1 MTAAQTLIH
10 PVIMSGGVGSRLW
23 PLSRSLHPKQFLP
36 LAGDKTMIQDTAMRV
51 SGAGFAAPVVIC
63 NEEHRF
69 LVAEQFREIAVTPDA
84 IVLEPV
90 GRNTA
95 PAIAAA
101 ALLLS
106 EKNPDALILA
116 MPADHV
122 VADRAA
128 FLAAVT
134 AAKSAA
140 LAGAIVTFGIT
151 PTKPETGYG
160 YVQKG
165 SSLKDAPGVFKVSRF
180 VEKPDA
186 VTAGQYLAD
195 GSYFWNGGIF
205 LFQASRYLAE
215 LKRLQPDILV
225 ACETALK
232 SAKRDMDFLRLDEK
246 AFQAS
251 PAKSIDYAVMEH
263 TSLAA
268 VVPVQMGWNDIGSWQ
283 SMWESSGKDESGNA
297 LYGDVIPAATRNS
310 YLRGDGLLVAAVG
323 VENLVVVASKDAVL
337 VTTHDHAQDVK
348 KIVEELERRGSTS
361 HMHHRRVVRPWGSYE
376 SLESGESFQVKLLI
390 VNPGARLSLQRH
402 KYRAEH
408 WVVVSGTATVTCAEK
423 TFQLQENEST
433 FIPLGAKH
441 RLANGEHKPLHLI
454 EVQSGSYLG
463 EDDIERF
470 NDDYGR

>member
-1 MTAAQTLIH
+1 MTADPNLIH

-36 LAGDKTMIQDTAMRV
+36 LAGEKTMIQDAAQRV
-51 SGAGFAAPVVIC
+51 AGTGFAAPVVIC

-69 LVAEQFREIAVTPDA
+69 LVAEQFREIAIAPEA

-106 EKNPDALILA
+106 EQNSQALVLA

-128 FLAAVT
+128 FVDAIMAART
-134 AAKSAA
+134 AA
-140 LAGAIVTFGIT
+140 LGGAIVTFGIT

-165 SSLKDAPGVFKVSRF
+165 SALKDAQGVFKVSRF

-186 VTAGQYLAD
+186 ATAAQYLAD
-195 GSYFWNGGIF
+195 GSYFWNSGIF

-215 LKRLQPDILV
+215 LKRLQPEIV
-225 ACETALK
+225 AACEAALR
-232 SAKRDMDFLRLDEK
+232 AARRDMDFLRLDEK
-246 AFQAS
+246 AFKAS
-251 PAKSIDYAVMEH
+251 PAKSVDYAVMEH
-263 TSLAA
+263 TDHAA
-268 VVPVQMGWNDIGSWQ
+268 VVPVRMGWNDIGSWQ
-283 SMWESSGKDESGNA
+283 SMWDSSSKDDAGNA
-297 LYGDVIPAATRNS
+297 LFGDVIATGARNS
-310 YLRGDGLLVAAVG
+310 YLRSDGLLVAAVG
-323 VENLVVVASKDAVL
+323 IENLVVVASKDAVL
-337 VTTHDHAQDVK
+337 VTTHSQAQDVK
-348 KIVEELERRGSTS
+348 RIVEELERRGSTS
-361 HMHHRRVVRPWGSYE
+361 HLHHRRVVRPWGSYE
-376 SLESGESFQVKLLI
+376 SLENGERFQVKRLI

-402 KYRAEH
+402 RHRAEH
-408 WVVVSGTATVTCAEK
+408 WVVVSGTATVTCDDK
-423 TFQLQENEST
+423 TFQLRENEST

-441 RLANGEHKPLHLI
+441 RLANGEAEPLQLI